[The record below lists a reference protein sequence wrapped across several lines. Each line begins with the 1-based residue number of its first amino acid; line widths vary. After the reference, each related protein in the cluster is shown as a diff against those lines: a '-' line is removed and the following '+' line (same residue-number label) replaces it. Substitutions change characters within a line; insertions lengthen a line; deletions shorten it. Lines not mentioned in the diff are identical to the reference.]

1 MPTDFSKADKLV
13 NATIKAGLNELGN
26 DVKRRAMVLAP
37 YAEKRPTATFRQHLR
52 ETGKVDTKSG
62 GDVVYISFNTPYAN
76 RRHWENNLHPET
88 KHYLTRSL
96 ASTKNIGRYF
106 KPFN

>member
-13 NATIKAGLNELGN
+13 NATMKAGLNELGN
-26 DVKRRAMVLAP
+26 DVRRRAVVLAP
-37 YAEKRPTATFRQHLR
+37 VLTGALRQSAKSDVSSAGEKVT
-52 ETGKVDTKSG
+52 
-62 GDVVYISFNTPYAN
+62 ISFNTPYSN

-88 KHYLTRSL
+88 KYYLTNSL
-96 ASTKNIGRYF
+96 KSIKNVGKYF